1 MIRRETGQRR
11 SRVLEPNPCYREQ
24 EGETTVKARGLYRS
38 YVLEPDETCNCFD
51 LASGIKSSS
60 TPYSKAQK
68 RRFNRKQREQLGGGL
83 GSIEAV
89 ISALEEEEI
98 VPPAERDSNAASS
111 QQPPQAKA
119 RSGIIGEGKD
129 APLTKAQRKRVL
141 CVLNSDV
148 LSWPKFNPSREME
161 RLRHPLILTDPHY
174 AAHPFQT
181 IRTHA
186 QNTLEKRPGMPPV

>member
-1 MIRRETGQRR
+1 M
-11 SRVLEPNPCYREQ
+11 
-24 EGETTVKARGLYRS
+24 
-38 YVLEPDETCNCFD
+38 
-51 LASGIKSSS
+51 
-60 TPYSKAQK
+60 
-68 RRFNRKQREQLGGGL
+68 GGGL

-141 CVLNSDV
+141 
-148 LSWPKFNPSREME
+148 EME